1 MSSEY
6 IVLVKRPY
14 TTVDPVKVNLKTSAD
29 FDGTGTVTRNRD
41 SIDFSLTA
49 GGSIL
54 KFDGKDNKFEG
65 AKLSGGVDLFAVA
78 KKPSAA
84 MNDVELTLTLSGGS
98 KKNGPPAKIQLT
110 AVELTLDICEPRVND
125 TTEPL
130 PLPTATTA
138 PAAGATPTDKY
149 YLGRPLPE
157 QVKPKVDERATL
169 IVRQVKPAAFKGN
182 LELTADN
189 AQIQL
194 YTSEKSSDTQTPI
207 ALPLTLSPSKIVPA
221 GFKLFVEGATV
232 SSKPRE
238 TGLKIGI
245 KGVKGEGDHVRLTVC
260 HTEIVSNR
268 KPADLKIV
276 ATVPEKPERKTKS
289 AYFVAPIIVGLK
301 YDVQMRP
308 HVALATPSAYQWKTA
323 SDKIKLKDDTREV
336 VGCHGEKLSGA
347 LNDVLLDLFLTTNL
361 GKLKKRHRLTVV
373 HVEMSPITTGD
384 SLVHTDPINKIENP
398 SGCVILSGGDAGD
411 KTKVPTYKITKISPN
426 LAWTDDD
433 PRIAWRI
440 QGGDSKGDEKYDG
453 KAEFRNDDKAK
464 YGKKIQV
471 YGTAGGDV
479 LIEPYSGGYGY
490 GMFRAH
496 VAAIRQVKYRINRL
510 FTTAQAAH
518 PAVPALPEQLA
529 QPAFPGHG
537 AVPAQPAV
545 PHLPAVDARPA
556 QAARAAYAPTATPA
570 EAQLH
575 MKIVNIYL
583 RQAGIEMIPDN
594 SGEVASANRPAS
606 AALPA
611 VVAQPALTAQPATP
625 ALAGPPPRP
634 AQPAVLARPAVPNL
648 PALAARPAT
657 TANNKVGKAALDGF
671 VEKVTLAAPGIFDVE
686 VNNDRL
692 VFRPRG
698 PQEVDT
704 IKINARNEVIT
715 FAYIH
720 SQKSADALA
729 TALLCPWNH
738 APLARAN
745 PPRQPYTKA
754 SYTIKDKSS
763 PSTSLI
769 PKTGI
774 PDDVPVDEVKM
785 VVLSADMAWE
795 GGSPAT
801 RKEELLW
808 GVIVPTRTIDTS
820 VMGLAADKRYLAYGN
835 TLAHELGHIFGLGHR
850 GGGGVPDGLMIPP
863 AENLMHPSNPP
874 PQAENLDLI
883 QVKAIRFSEALF
895 RNP

>member
-1 MSSEY
+1 M
-6 IVLVKRPY
+6 
-14 TTVDPVKVNLKTSAD
+14 
-29 FDGTGTVTRNRD
+29 
-41 SIDFSLTA
+41 
-49 GGSIL
+49 
-54 KFDGKDNKFEG
+54 G
-65 AKLSGGVDLFAVA
+65 AVPECSPK
-78 KKPSAA
+78 
-84 MNDVELTLTLSGGS
+84 VELTS
-98 KKNGPPAKIQLT
+98 
-110 AVELTLDICEPRVND
+110 
-125 TTEPL
+125 
-130 PLPTATTA
+130 
-138 PAAGATPTDKY
+138 
-149 YLGRPLPE
+149 
-157 QVKPKVDERATL
+157 
-169 IVRQVKPAAFKGN
+169 
-182 LELTADN
+182 DN
-189 AQIQL
+189 EQIQL
-194 YTSEKSSDTQTPI
+194 YTSEKPSDTQTPI
-207 ALPLTLSPSKIVPA
+207 KLPLTLSPSKIVPA
-221 GFKLFVEGATV
+221 GYKLFVEGATV
-232 SSKPRE
+232 SSKARE
-238 TGLKIGI
+238 TGVKIGI

-276 ATVPEKPERKTKS
+276 ASVPEKPERKTKS
-289 AYFVAPIIVGLK
+289 TYFVAPIIVGLK
-301 YDVQMRP
+301 YDVKVRA

-323 SDKIKLKDDTREV
+323 SDKIKLKDDTKEV

-373 HVEMSPITTGD
+373 HVEMNPITTGD
-384 SLVHTDPINKIENP
+384 SLVHTDPINKVENP
-398 SGCVILSGGDAGD
+398 SGCVILSGGDASD
-411 KTKVPTYKITKISPN
+411 TAKVPIFKITKISPN

-433 PRIAWRI
+433 TRIAWRI
-440 QGGDSKGDEKYDG
+440 QGGDAKGDEKYDG

-471 YGTAGGDV
+471 YGTTEGDV

-490 GMFRAH
+490 GMFRTH
-496 VAAIRQVKYRINRL
+496 VVAIRQVKYRINRV

-529 QPAFPGHG
+529 QPAFPGSG

-545 PHLPAVDARPA
+545 PHLPAVAARPA
-556 QAARAAYAPTATPA
+556 ETARAAVAPPA

-583 RQAGIEMIPDN
+583 RQAGIKMIPDD
-594 SGEVASANRPAS
+594 SVEIASAARPAR

-611 VVAQPALTAQPATP
+611 VTAQPALVAQPATP
-625 ALAGPPPRP
+625 ALAGPPPVP
-634 AQPAVLARPAVPNL
+634 AQPAVLARPAAPNL
-648 PALAARPAT
+648 PALPARPAT
-657 TANNKVGKAALDGF
+657 SANNKVGKAALDGF
-671 VEKVTLAAPGIFDVE
+671 VESITLAAPGIFDVE
-686 VNNDRL
+686 VNNEGL
-692 VFRPRG
+692 VYKASDLRS
-698 PQEVDT
+698 VDA

-715 FAYIH
+715 FAYIN
-720 SQKSADALA
+720 SQASAGALA

-754 SYTIKDKSS
+754 SYTLKDKSS

-774 PDDVPVDEVKM
+774 PHDVPVDEVKM
-785 VVLSADMAWE
+785 LVLSADMAWE

-808 GVIVPTRTIDTS
+808 GVIVPTITIEAS
-820 VMGLAADKRYLAYGN
+820 VTGSTPDKRRLAYGN
-835 TLAHELGHIFGLGHR
+835 TLAHELGHVFGLGHR